1 MRPIQ
6 ISIVVREGSVYST
19 IHYTNE
25 FEKIFPDLPKDAKN
39 YFVENKEKH
48 LYLEEGDVC
57 IEISSATLGHDV
69 PVVVQNLYSLEYAI
83 IESKG
88 LRKFGSFRQ
97 IIKFILR

>member
-1 MRPIQ
+1 MRPVQ
-6 ISIVVREGSVYST
+6 IGIVIKEGSVYST
-19 IHYTNE
+19 IHQSPDFKKFFPNLPNE
-25 FEKIFPDLPKDAKN
+25 VNN
-39 YFVENKEKH
+39 YFIENNGKH

-57 IEISSATLGHDV
+57 VEIASITFGHDV
-69 PVVVQNLYSLEYAI
+69 PVVVQNLYSLEYAV

>member
-1 MRPIQ
+1 MKKGVYILQ
-6 ISIVVREGSVYST
+6 FIKALISK
-19 IHYTNE
+19 
-25 FEKIFPDLPKDAKN
+25 KIFPNLPNEVNN
-39 YFVENKEKH
+39 YFIENKEKH
-48 LYLEEGDVC
+48 IYLEEGDVC
-57 IEISSATLGHDV
+57 VEISSTTTGYDV